1 MDPSL
6 FDTLP
11 SEQIINADKQILAN
25 TDYNL
30 LKALEHILQADS
42 LDELMLRVRYAR
54 EHYAPQLELRS
65 HCRNEINEAEITL
78 VQEQEARDTRI
89 QEMLAAE
96 EQPVIDTLMPTDS
109 IVIGTQNEELQ

>member
-1 MDPSL
+1 MYL
-6 FDTLP
+6 QDTLP

-25 TDYNL
+25 TDYNM

-42 LDELMLRVRYAR
+42 LDELLLRIRYAR

-78 VQEQEARDTRI
+78 VKEQEERDAKI
-89 QEMLAAE
+89 AEYMAAE
-96 EQPVIDTLMPTDS
+96 QQQIDTLLPGDDVM
-109 IVIGTQNEELQ
+109 IGFQNEELQ